1 MLTKAVLIVT
11 IMGVGSGS
19 SSSTGPA
26 VSISDVED
34 FAVCK
39 IIVPQ
44 AYNSAAA
51 AYNNAPRHTEVGFDV
66 RCVDKETGQTYIV
79 TPKSED

>member
-39 IIVPQ
+39 IIAPQ

-51 AYNNAPRHTEVGFDV
+51 AYRS
-66 RCVDKETGQTYIV
+66 RL
-79 TPKSED
+79 